1 MIRAISFI
9 QSFFVLYTYKKY
21 KPPCNRFFLQ
31 RSLIGTSLAK
41 QNPAKSSI
49 HYIHPKLFTSNKV
62 TSFRKNDNHILALF
76 L

>member
-1 MIRAISFI
+1 M
-9 QSFFVLYTYKKY
+9 TYKKY
-21 KPPCNRFFLQ
+21 KPPCNRFLQ
-31 RSLIGTSLAK
+31 KSLIETSLTK

>member
-1 MIRAISFI
+1 M
-9 QSFFVLYTYKKY
+9 TYKKY
-21 KPPCNRFFLQ
+21 KPPMQPLFLQ
-31 RSLIGTSLAK
+31 RSLIETSLTK